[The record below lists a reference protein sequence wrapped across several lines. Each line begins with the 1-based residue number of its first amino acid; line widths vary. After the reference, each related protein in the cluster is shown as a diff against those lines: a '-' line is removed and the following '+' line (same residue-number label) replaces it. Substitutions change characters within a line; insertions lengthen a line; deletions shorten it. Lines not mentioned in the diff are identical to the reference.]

1 MGNNVMN
8 NNPVQ
13 FVMLIASYYVAM
25 VIWMQASNVIK
36 RLLLELLMKLTVL
49 ILAHFVEMEI
59 LMMMELVLIS

>member
-1 MGNNVMN
+1 MN